1 MYNITFPWIIP
12 ISPMLS
18 IIGVRP
24 TIWRQCWVCKAMVA
38 LDADEEK
45 QHARFF
51 SLRLILIEYST
62 KWQVI
67 YSTSRGTEIGRTPHD
82 HTGDK
87 ECLSEPNDN
96 ESALGESC
104 EVLVCRTS
112 VGSAPKSVVTPTCSL
127 WTMNALRPAWPHDV
141 QTTHLVTVN
150 RSFLY
155 THLFSPISSYWHILQ
170 A

>member
-1 MYNITFPWIIP
+1 
-12 ISPMLS
+12 MLS
-18 IIGVRP
+18 IIGVGP

-45 QHARFF
+45 EHARLF
-51 SLRLILIEYST
+51 SLGLILIEYST

-67 YSTSRGTEIGRTPHD
+67 YNTSRGKGTGRTLHD

-87 ECLSEPNDN
+87 GCWSEPNDK
-96 ESALGESC
+96 ESALEKSR
-104 EVLVCRTS
+104 EVLVWRTS

-127 WTMNALRPAWPHDV
+127 WTMNALRPAWPHDI
-141 QTTHLVTVN
+141 QITHLVTVN

-170 A
+170 AYTMMRRCWSAFG